1 MRFEWT
7 VDEGLNFLP
16 TRIAHGGMGL
26 GKTVQCYLSGTCS
39 AGDRSSQGSLVI
51 TADRAT
57 KLRPEVVFIL
67 KTMKEKEGSHEGSD

>member
-26 GKTVQCYLSGTCS
+26 GKTVQCYLSCTYS
-39 AGDRSSQGSLVI
+39 AGDRSSHASLVI

-57 KLRPEVVFIL
+57 KLRPEDISVVLIL
-67 KTMKEKEGSHEGSD
+67 KTMK